1 METSGEDSCVE
12 ESIDSQD
19 VPRRFSAAQTAT
31 LKPTIVVEWWGLG
44 RNINISLKKQPV
56 LQG

>member
-1 METSGEDSCVE
+1 MSGEYSCVE
-12 ESIDSQD
+12 ESVDSQD
-19 VPRRFSAAQTAT
+19 SPGSSVQLKLPP
-31 LKPTIVVEWWGLG
+31 LKPTIVVEWWGQG